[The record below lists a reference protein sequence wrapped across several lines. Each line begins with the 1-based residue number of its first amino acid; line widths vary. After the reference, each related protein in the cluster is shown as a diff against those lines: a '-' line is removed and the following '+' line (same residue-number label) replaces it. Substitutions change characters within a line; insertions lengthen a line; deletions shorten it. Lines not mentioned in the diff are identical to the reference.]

1 MDMTSVVRGR
11 RARVTVPASQ
21 LELRLRSRPLAPA
34 PIARPE
40 TQRGT
45 AFDGD
50 LVAQLPVLRRY
61 AQKLTR
67 DREEAMDLV
76 QDTCERALRFRH
88 LFREGTSPRAWV
100 LTIMRHHFLDAIERR
115 DAMVSGHRVPLEEL
129 SEWAQSDARAEDIRY
144 VKEVLGLAGEGLSQG
159 QASVFWPM
167 LAGASREECA
177 ALGGVSN
184 QTVANR
190 LHRARSFIRRAC

>member
-1 MDMTSVVRGR
+1 M
-11 RARVTVPASQ
+11 
-21 LELRLRSRPLAPA
+21 
-34 PIARPE
+34 
-40 TQRGT
+40 QRGT
-45 AFDGD
+45 TFDAD

-61 AQKLTR
+61 AYRLTR

-76 QDTCERALRFRH
+76 QDACERALRFRH
-88 LFREGTSPRAWV
+88 LFREGTSLRAWV
-100 LTIMRHHFLDAIERR
+100 LTIMRHHFLDAVKRK
-115 DAMVSGHRVPLEEL
+115 DAMVSGHRAPLEEL

-144 VKEVLGLAGEGLSQG
+144 VKEVLRLAGEGLSQE

-177 ALGGVSN
+177 VLGGVSN

-190 LHRARSFIRRAC
+190 LHRARSFMRHACAA

>member
-1 MDMTSVVRGR
+1 M
-11 RARVTVPASQ
+11 
-21 LELRLRSRPLAPA
+21 
-34 PIARPE
+34 
-40 TQRGT
+40 QRGT
-45 AFDGD
+45 TFDAD
-50 LVAQLPVLRRY
+50 LVAQLPVFRRY
-61 AQKLTR
+61 AYRLTG
-67 DREEAMDLV
+67 DREEAMDLL
-76 QDTCERALRFRH
+76 QDACERALRFRH
-88 LFREGTSPRAWV
+88 LFREGTNLRAWI
-100 LTIMRHHFLDAIERR
+100 LTIMRHRFLDTAKRR
-115 DAMVSGHRVPLEEL
+115 RGAMESGQRVPLDEL

-190 LHRARSFIRRAC
+190 LHRARSFMRRACAA

>member
-11 RARVTVPASQ
+11 RARVTVTASQ

-45 AFDGD
+45 AFDAD
-50 LVAQLPVLRRY
+50 LAAQLPVLRRY
-61 AQKLTR
+61 AHKLTR
-67 DREEAMDLV
+67 DREETMDLV
-76 QDTCERALRFRH
+76 QDACERALRFRH
-88 LFREGTSPRAWV
+88 LFREGTNLRAWI
-100 LTIMRHHFLDAIERR
+100 LTIMRHRFFDTAKRRR
-115 DAMVSGHRVPLEEL
+115 DAMESGRRVPLEEL
-129 SEWAQSDARAEDIRY
+129 YEWAQSDARAEDIRY
-144 VKEVLGLAGEGLSQG
+144 VKEVLRLAGEGLSQE

-167 LAGASREECA
+167 LVGASREECA
-177 ALGGVSN
+177 VLGGVSN

-190 LHRARSFIRRAC
+190 LHRARS